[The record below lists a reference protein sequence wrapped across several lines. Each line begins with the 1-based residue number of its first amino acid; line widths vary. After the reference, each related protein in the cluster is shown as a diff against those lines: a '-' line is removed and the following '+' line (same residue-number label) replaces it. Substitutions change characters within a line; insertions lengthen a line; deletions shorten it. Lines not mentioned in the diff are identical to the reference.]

1 MKLSQEFSRAESCI
15 LGALSHI
22 DEFLL
27 NPLHQGHFDSALE
40 TFQNTFGNNQGPS
53 EGDSQGDTHPGA
65 KVSQTQ
71 TTQKSGPDDPYDNND
86 FVELY
91 ERFEWSLQAS
101 VKSAPFCLSVVSR
114 KRIG

>member
-1 MKLSQEFSRAESCI
+1 MSQEFNRTESCF

-27 NPLHQGHFDSALE
+27 NPLHQGYFESALE
-40 TFQNTFGNNQGPS
+40 TFQNTKVNNQETS
-53 EGDSQGDTHPGA
+53 EGDSQVDPHPGA
-65 KVSQTQ
+65 KVYQTQ
-71 TTQKSGPDDPYDNND
+71 TTQKSGPDDPYDHND
-86 FVELY
+86 FLELY

-101 VKSAPFCLSVVSR
+101 VKSAPFCRSDVTR